1 MKKKGEKYSYFD
13 NIIAQKLKNPSVG
26 SYNINVKF
34 IKKKNLLIKN

>member
-26 SYNINVKF
+26 SYNINVK
-34 IKKKNLLIKN
+34 II